1 MDNLDKF
8 RFIQI
13 ANHEAGHYIVA
24 TVLGFKTGEITII
37 IKDDKKKKACTKII
51 LDEPLSNINNILDFC
66 YRRVQVSLC
75 WCNC

>member
-37 IKDDKKKKACTKII
+37 IKDDKKKACTKII
-51 LDEPLSNINNILDFC
+51 LDEPLSNINNCIGFLL
-66 YRRVQVSLC
+66 QKSTGSLC